1 MIDPAHMPPVVGET
15 CLVIVAPLSPHPYCG
30 LPATRAYLTTGALS
44 GQLFRMAVCP
54 AHDQ

>member
-1 MIDPAHMPPVVGET
+1 MIDPDHMPPVVGET